1 MDERY
6 ELKGVTF
13 IWDSNKAQSN
23 LAKHS
28 VTFTQAAQAFFD
40 PFLRATD
47 ASTDEETRD
56 AVIGMDE
63 RWNLLFVVHIV
74 LEGDAIRIISARK
87 ATPSERDYYEH

>member
-13 IWDSNKAQSN
+13 IWDSSKAQSY

-28 VTFTQAAQAFFD
+28 IAFSLAAQAFFA
-40 PFLRATD
+40 PFLRITHAGT
-47 ASTDEETRD
+47 SEEARD

-74 LEGDAIRIISARK
+74 LEEAAIRIISARK
-87 ATPSERDYYEH
+87 ATQSERNFYES